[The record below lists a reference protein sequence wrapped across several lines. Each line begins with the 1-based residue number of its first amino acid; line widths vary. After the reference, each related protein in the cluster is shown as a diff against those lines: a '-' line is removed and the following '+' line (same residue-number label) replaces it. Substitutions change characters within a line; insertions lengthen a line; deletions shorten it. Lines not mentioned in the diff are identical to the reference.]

1 MSDILRLSLVQSD
14 LIWGDVKSN
23 LEQFTQQLS
32 ELKGKSDLIV
42 LPEMFTSGFMMSGKE
57 EISSYADMTVSWMC
71 EQAKY
76 LGSYIMGSVIVNEA
90 DSFYNRMYT
99 VSPDGDISTYDK
111 RHLFRM
117 GNEHEHFSGG
127 KKKGIVNIGEWRIRP
142 IVCYDLR
149 FPVWSRNQQDYDLL
163 ICVANWPDAR
173 RDVWNTILKARA
185 LDNQAFVAG
194 VNRVGTDGM
203 NLAYAGDSSLIDARG
218 KVLAKC
224 EDYKSNIQTTHI
236 SLTEL
241 RSFRK
246 KFPVYLDADE
256 FEIKL

>member
-1 MSDILRLSLVQSD
+1 MTDILRLSLVQSD

-23 LEQFTQQLS
+23 LEQFTLQLS
-32 ELKGKSDLIV
+32 ELKDKSDLIV
-42 LPEMFTSGFMMSGKE
+42 LPEMFTSGFTMSAKN
-57 EISSYADMTVSWMC
+57 EISKYADMTMAWMQ

-76 LGSYIMGSVIVNEA
+76 LGASIMGSFIVNE
-90 DSFYNRMYT
+90 SGSYFNRMHT
-99 VSPDGDISTYDK
+99 VSPNGDISTYDK

-117 GNEHEHFSGG
+117 GNEHDHFSGG
-127 KKKGIVNIGEWRIRP
+127 KEKGIVTIGEWRIRP

-163 ICVANWPDAR
+163 VCVANWPEAR

-185 LDNQAFVAG
+185 IDNQAYVAG
-194 VNRVGTDGM
+194 VNRVGKDGM
-203 NLAYAGDSSLIDARG
+203 NLTYAGDSSLFDARG
-218 KVLAKC
+218 RLLTKCDDHKV
-224 EDYKSNIQTTHI
+224 NIKTMLL

-241 RSFRK
+241 NRFRE
-246 KFPVYLDADE
+246 KFPVYLDADD

>member
-32 ELKGKSDLIV
+32 VLKGKSDLIV

-57 EISSYADMTVSWMC
+57 EISSYADMTVSWMS

-76 LGSYIMGSVIVNEA
+76 LGSYIMGSFIVKDA
-90 DSFYNRMYT
+90 DFFYNRMYT

-117 GNEHEHFSGG
+117 GNEHEHFAGG
-127 KKKGIVNIGEWRIRP
+127 IEKGILSIGEWRIRP

-163 ICVANWPDAR
+163 VCVANWPDAR

-185 LDNQAFVAG
+185 LDNQSFVAG

-203 NLAYAGDSSLIDARG
+203 NLAYAGDSALIDARG

-224 EDYKSNIQTTHI
+224 DDYKSTIQTTHI
-236 SLTEL
+236 SLNEL
-241 RSFRK
+241 RSFRE
-246 KFPVYLDADE
+246 KFPVYLDADD
-256 FEIKL
+256 FEVKL

>member
-32 ELKGKSDLIV
+32 ELKSKSDLIV

-57 EISSYADMTVSWMC
+57 EISSYADITVAWMC

-76 LGSYIMGSVIVNEA
+76 LGSYIMGSFIVKDA

-117 GNEHEHFSGG
+117 GNEHEHFAGG
-127 KKKGIVNIGEWRIRP
+127 KEKGIVNIGEWRVRP

-163 ICVANWPDAR
+163 VCVANWPDAR

-185 LDNQAFVAG
+185 IDNQAYVAG
-194 VNRVGTDGM
+194 VNRVGKDGM
-203 NLAYAGDSSLIDARG
+203 GLTYAGDSSLIDARG
-218 KVLAKC
+218 RILAKC
-224 EDYKSNIQTTHI
+224 EDYKNNIQTTHI
-236 SLTEL
+236 SLSEL
-241 RSFRK
+241 RKFRD
-246 KFPVYLDADE
+246 KFPVYLDADD
-256 FEIKL
+256 FEINI